1 MFRTT
6 LLGYIYSSSPWWAS
20 TCIGRFPEELQNYFK
35 CQSGA
40 YFSYQIAKTLE
51 EGENIVKV
59 QLEEEGNSFY
69 TLSEKDKKTL
79 HELFISSQNDW
90 ISSMPEE
97 KKTIVK
103 EILTYALERSAFYKF
118 QYEKNRL
125 ILYTKIFYKQ
135 NILC

>member
-1 MFRTT
+1 
-6 LLGYIYSSSPWWAS
+6 
-20 TCIGRFPEELQNYFK
+20 
-35 CQSGA
+35 
-40 YFSYQIAKTLE
+40 
-51 EGENIVKV
+51 
-59 QLEEEGNSFY
+59 
-69 TLSEKDKKTL
+69 
-79 HELFISSQNDW
+79 
-90 ISSMPEE
+90 MPEE